1 MEKNILLTLVAIVA
15 LSSCSTNN
23 DPIVNEAGKQA
34 LVFTATMESNETRA
48 TLDGKIPSW
57 EAGDQISINGKTY
70 SATTPGASTIF
81 SATTIGQD
89 AEGPAFNAYF
99 PAAIYNAG
107 TPSLPA
113 TQTYESGKFNMPMYA
128 ESTTTEL
135 SFKNI
140 CAVLAIKV
148 TSADITHLKSIM
160 VKSDKAM
167 SGAFTI
173 SGNKAVLTDDS
184 DNTKT
189 VELVS
194 STTLCLDEEGTTFY
208 IAIPAQEYAYLR
220 IYISADG
227 TDYNE
232 MMATKKAAGLGVL
245 PRNTIFPLDYA
256 KNAVQLWASGP
267 FFATMN
273 VGATTP
279 EGLGGY
285 YAWGE
290 TRAYGEEDTSNT
302 HNYQTKNT
310 YIKTEYYWST
320 YKYNNGTE
328 SKDII
333 KYTFPDG
340 KYYPNHNTIDGIWY
354 QNRIFIGDNKSTL
367 DPEDDAA
374 YVNWGASWS
383 IPSKAELEALSTK
396 CTWTYKSS
404 LSNPAEGYEV
414 AGTNGNTIFLPFPG
428 YHYQARLLPG
438 NGNYWYNSLSTS
450 FSGSAGYFYCSLGL
464 KEFRTASRYF
474 GYSVRAVCR

>member
-1 MEKNILLTLVAIVA
+1 MVLAAVLCA
-15 LSSCSTNN
+15 CSKEQIAESDTNTP
-23 DPIVNEAGKQA
+23 D
-34 LVFTATMESNETRA
+34 VFTATVEDAPESKA
-48 TLDGKIPSW
+48 TFNDTYKCAAW
-57 EAGDQISINGKTY
+57 EVGDRININGKTY
-70 SATTPGASTIF
+70 SAQTAGTTTTFKADDG
-81 SATTIGQD
+81 ATTGD
-89 AEGPAFNAYF
+89 TYNAYF
-99 PAAIYNAG
+99 PASLFDG
-107 TPSLPA
+107 TTAALPA
-113 TQTYESGKFNMPMYA
+113 IQTYSAGKFNMPMYA
-128 ESTTTEL
+128 ESNGTNLE
-135 SFKNI
+135 FKNI
-140 CAVLAIKV
+140 CTVLAVKV
-148 TSADITHLKSIM
+148 TSADIATLKSIK
-160 VKSDKAM
+160 VASDKAM
-167 SGAFTI
+167 YGAFSI
-173 SGNKAVLTDDS
+173 SDNKAVLTDAS
-184 DNTKT
+184 DKDKT

-194 STTLCLDEEGTTFY
+194 EDALTLDAAGTTFY

-232 MMATKKAAGLGVL
+232 VMATKKAAGLGVL
-245 PRNTIFPLDYA
+245 PRNTIFPIDYA

-302 HNYQTKNT
+302 HNYQTKHT

-340 KYYPNHNTIDGIWY
+340 KYYPNHKTIDGIWY
-354 QNRIFIGDNKSTL
+354 QNGIFIGDHKSTL

-438 NGNYWYNSLSTS
+438 SGNYWYNSLSPS
-450 FSGSAGYFYCSLGL
+450 FSGSAGYFYCSSGL
-464 KEFRTASRYF
+464 KEFRTNSRYF
-474 GYSVRAVCR
+474 GYSVRAVCQ